1 MEPRKITVISTKTQ
15 GKKVIMSSATT
26 LGELKQDLRTA
37 GVDYTDMTFLEG
49 LTKTELKVDESPL
62 PTNVKYKENTT
73 NELVFMLTNTNKKIK
88 SGAMTRN
95 EAYSEIKKRHL
106 QSECVKRFGK
116 NFTMCKTTDLIK
128 LIEEVKS
135 SSTKNTNNKESTKCC
150 NKNNTTKEIK
160 SNTTKE
166 SENKFVKAF
175 TILVEALEHTDCIDS
190 EVKEEIL
197 AIIND
202 KPVDDA
208 KKAPYSNSE
217 LDEMFDFV

>member
-1 MEPRKITVISTKTQ
+1 MEPRKITVISTKIQ

-37 GVDYTDMTFLEG
+37 GVDYTDMAFLEG

-62 PTNVKYKENTT
+62 PTNVKYKGNTT

-88 SGAMTRN
+88 SGFMTRN
-95 EAYSEIKKRHL
+95 EVYSEIKKRRL
-106 QSECVKRFGK
+106 QSKCVERFGK

-135 SSTKNTNNKESTKCC
+135 SNTKNKESK
-150 NKNNTTKEIK
+150 KVVEQIKEVK
-160 SNTTKE
+160 SQVSKE
-166 SENKFVKAF
+166 STDRLVKAF
-175 TILVEALEHTDCIDS
+175 TILVEALENTDCIDS
-190 EVKEEIL
+190 EVKEEIM
-197 AIIND
+197 AIINN
-202 KPVDDA
+202 KPVDET
-208 KKAPYSNSE
+208 KKSSYSNSE

>member
-37 GVDYTDMTFLEG
+37 GVDYTDMAFLEG

-62 PTNVKYKENTT
+62 PTNVKYKGNTT

-135 SSTKNTNNKESTKCC
+135 SNTKNTNK
-150 NKNNTTKEIK
+150 
-160 SNTTKE
+160 KE

-197 AIIND
+197 AIING
-202 KPVDDA
+202 KPVDET

>member
-62 PTNVKYKENTT
+62 PTNVKYKGNTT

-88 SGAMTRN
+88 SGFMTRN
-95 EAYSEIKKRHL
+95 EVYSEIKKRHL

-135 SSTKNTNNKESTKCC
+135 SNTKNKESKKVVEKLKDKVQVNEEYTD
-150 NKNNTTKEIK
+150 
-160 SNTTKE
+160 
-166 SENKFVKAF
+166 KFVKAF
-175 TILVEALEHTDCIDS
+175 TTLVETLEYNDCIDF
-190 EVKEEIL
+190 EVKEELL
-197 AIIND
+197 AIIGG
-202 KPVDDA
+202 KSVDET
-208 KKAPYSNSE
+208 KKSSYSNSE